1 MENAAMEMEMEI
13 FPSSSGPLHLR
24 TIRSR
29 VRELENMLRDLEDDV
44 SDSDSDSEK
53 LLQDYSLNFQNRMEE
68 IGSEWSDVGFLT
80 DKDFDECLKRLG
92 EELYSVVAESTK
104 ISQEIE
110 VLETTHAEDYNR
122 LEIEFE
128 GLKCSLDYAA
138 LQDLEKAK
146 LGASEDHSN
155 SMNVYG
161 SNKLQLLELENQI
174 KKKSIILKSLEDLD
188 YLRKWF
194 DAIEQIED
202 AFTGVK
208 VIAFDENCIRLSL
221 QTFIPKLERILSQQ
235 KIEAIN
241 VPEEVKHE
249 LMIEVFE
256 GSMDQKNV
264 EIFPSDV
271 YINDIV
277 NAAKNFGYSLEYL
290 DKDEIILAHLA
301 GGVDALIKASQG
313 WPQSSSPLQLISL
326 KSSDNDSK
334 GISLSFL
341 CKVKE
346 VVNLLAA
353 NIRQN
358 LSSFV
363 DAVEKILVKQMQLQL
378 QDDENPKNDQ

>member
-13 FPSSSGPLHLR
+13 VPSSSGPLDLH

-29 VRELENMLRDLEDDV
+29 ARELENMLRDFEDDV
-44 SDSDSDSEK
+44 SDSDSEK

-92 EELYSVVAESTK
+92 DELHSVVAESTK

-161 SNKLQLLELENQI
+161 SNKLELLELENQI

-188 YLRKWF
+188 CLRKWF

-221 QTFIPKLERILSQQ
+221 QTFIPKLESILSQQ

-256 GSMDQKNV
+256 GTVDQKNV

-313 WPQSSSPLQLISL
+313 WPQSSSLLQLISL

-346 VVNLLAA
+346 AVNLLAA